1 MHSYYV
7 IDMKI
12 TRRTIQI
19 ALGLLWLLD
28 GALQLQR
35 QMFTHNFAT
44 QVIAPNMVNQP
55 VVIRGPI
62 HFAVHTILLH
72 PGLWDGLFALIQL
85 SLGIL
90 ILLKRTT
97 IYGLFGSVVWG
108 LSVWYIGEGLGGLF
122 SGHASLLM
130 GAPGA
135 ALLYAIIALGV
146 LPPRS
151 PKNKDSAGKP
161 ASWLTIVWAVIW
173 LGGASLQLMQGQ
185 NTTAGLSSM
194 IRGMSSGA
202 PGWLA
207 AFDSSVARHLSS
219 AGEPAIIGLVIIQ
232 ALIGIM
238 ILLPRHWRTLA
249 VFSGAIV
256 SLCFWA
262 AGQAFGTFYSGLAT
276 DPNTAPLII
285 LLGLAILGTRRIVIS
300 VF

>member
-1 MHSYYV
+1 
-7 IDMKI
+7 MKI

-19 ALGLLWLLD
+19 PLGLLWLLD

-44 QVIAPNMVNQP
+44 QVIGPNAQNQP
-55 VVIRGPI
+55 LVIRGPI

-72 PGLWDGLFALIQL
+72 PSLWDGFFALIQI

-90 ILLKRTT
+90 ILIKRTT
-97 IYGLFGSVVWG
+97 IYGLVGSVIWG
-108 LSVWYIGEGLGGLF
+108 LTVWYIGEGLGGLF
-122 SGHASLLM
+122 NGHASLLM

-146 LPPRS
+146 LPTKS
-151 PKNKDSAGKP
+151 TKNKDAMRP

-185 NTTAGLSSM
+185 NTARGLSTMISSM
-194 IRGMSSGA
+194 ASGA

-207 AFDSSVARHLSS
+207 ALDNSVARHLAS
-219 AGEPAIIGLVIIQ
+219 AGESAIIGLVIVQ
-232 ALIGIM
+232 ALIGIL
-238 ILLPRHWRTLA
+238 ILLPRPWRTLA
-249 VFSGAIV
+249 VFSGSIV
-256 SLCFWA
+256 TLCFWSV
-262 AGQAFGTFYSGLAT
+262 GQAFGMFYTGLAT
-276 DPNTAPLII
+276 DPNTAPLVI
-285 LLGLAILGTRRIVIS
+285 LLGAAILGSRRIILG